1 MEKTGIDAAYEA
13 CLMLKDAGIPVND
26 KENTDVYKPGSA
38 GRRQVEAM
46 VLVMAKTPLGR
57 LCASDHAMNAVS
69 EMKYLDEAFEA
80 LRRQTG
86 TAMPMWEKLRSEMP
100 PWETLQHQ
108 K

>member
-1 MEKTGIDAAYEA
+1 
-13 CLMLKDAGIPVND
+13 
-26 KENTDVYKPGSA
+26 
-38 GRRQVEAM
+38 M

-57 LCASDHAMNAVS
+57 LCASDHAMNAVP

-80 LRRQTG
+80 LRRQAG